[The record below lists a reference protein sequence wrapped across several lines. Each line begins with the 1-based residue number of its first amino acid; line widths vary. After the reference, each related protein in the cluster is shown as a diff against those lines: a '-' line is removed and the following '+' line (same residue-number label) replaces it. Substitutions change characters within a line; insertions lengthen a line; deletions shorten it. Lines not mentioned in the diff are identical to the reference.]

1 MHNIVLIM
9 TLTGGLAAALVFGYL
24 ARLVN
29 LSPMVGYLV
38 AGIAVGPYTPGLHT
52 DHGLTEQLAEVGII
66 LLMFSVGLHFH
77 PHKLW
82 SVRRV
87 AVPGAL
93 VQSLVATVLGALVAR
108 AFGWTWGTGIVFG
121 LAVSVAS
128 TVVLLRVL
136 ADNRDL
142 HNPTGHIAIGWL
154 VVEDLFTVV
163 VLVLLPAI
171 FGVPGDGAA
180 QLGATQSGAASI
192 AMALGITAVKIGV
205 LVTATFVLG
214 GRMIPWLLNQAA
226 ATRSQELFTLTVLV
240 TVLGIAVG
248 STVFFGVSM
257 ALGAFLAGMV
267 VGRSDFSLRAAS
279 EALPMRDAFA
289 VLFFVSVGMLFDP
302 SFLIKHPFLILGTT
316 AIVML
321 GKPAAALGIV
331 LALGYPVRTAL
342 AIAVALA
349 QIGEFSFIL
358 ASLGMQLKIMSADA
372 NNALVATA
380 IISIALN
387 PILYRFVDPFDAWLR
402 RHTRFGAKLAAR
414 DLRNA
419 VIDPDENKARSP
431 DPRHRAIIVGYGP
444 VGQTVVR
451 LLQQHEIEPTVID
464 LNLEVVR
471 TLKERGVRAI
481 YGDASQIEILKAADI
496 EDAGSFFLSSNGM
509 AHSEEV
515 IRQARMLNP
524 KIRVLARSVYVREI
538 PILLD
543 AGAELVFSGEGE
555 VALSVAEAIL
565 RDLGATFEEIEEE
578 RQRVRDEYLKPPVP
592 ATDISPNS
600 TEATAEL
607 PKEASE
613 ASGVP

>member
-1 MHNIVLIM
+1 MHNLELIV
-9 TLTGGLAAALVFGYL
+9 TLTGGLAAALVFGYT
-24 ARLVN
+24 ARLLH
-29 LSPMVGYLV
+29 LSPMVGYLI

-77 PHKLW
+77 PQKLW

-87 AVPGAL
+87 ALPGAI
-93 VQSLVATVLGALVAR
+93 VQSLVATVLGALLAR
-108 AFGWTWGTGIVFG
+108 AFGWSWATGIVFG

-163 VLVLLPAI
+163 ILVLLPAI
-171 FGVPGDGAA
+171 FGAPADGAA
-180 QLGATQSGAASI
+180 PAGAASI
-192 AMALGITAVKIGV
+192 TFALAITAVKIGV
-205 LVTATFVLG
+205 LVSAVFVLG
-214 GRMIPWLLNQAA
+214 GRVIPWVLNQAA

-240 TVLGIAVG
+240 IVLGVAVG
-248 STVFFGVSM
+248 STVFFGVSP

-289 VLFFVSVGMLFDP
+289 VLFFVSVGMLFEP
-302 SFLIKHPFLILGTT
+302 SFLIEHPLLILGTT
-316 AIVML
+316 AVVML

-331 LALGYPVRTAL
+331 LALGYPLRTAL

-358 ASLGMQLKIMSADA
+358 ASLGMQLQILSAEA

-380 IISIALN
+380 ILSIALN
-387 PILYRFVDPFDAWLR
+387 PILYRFVDPLDVWLR
-402 RHTRFGAKLAAR
+402 RHTRFGARLAER

-419 VIDPDENKARSP
+419 LIEPDENKARSP

-471 TLKERGVRAI
+471 GLKERGVRAI
-481 YGDASQIEILKAADI
+481 YGDAGQIEILKAADI
-496 EDAGSFFLSSNGM
+496 EDAGSFVLSSNGM

-524 KIRVLARSVYVREI
+524 SIRVLARSVYVREI
-538 PILLD
+538 PMLLN
-543 AGAELVFSGEGE
+543 AGAEQVFSGEGE

-565 RDLGATFEEIEEE
+565 RELGATFEQIEEE
-578 RQRVRDEYLKPPVP
+578 RERVRDEFLKPPVP
-592 ATDISPNS
+592 ASGQTDSARPKS
-600 TEATAEL
+600 AETM
-607 PKEASE
+607 PEPEQRESE

>member
-1 MHNIVLIM
+1 MHNLDLIT
-9 TLTGGLAAALVFGYL
+9 TLTGGLAAALVFGYI
-24 ARLVN
+24 ARLMH

-38 AGIAVGPYTPGLHT
+38 AGIAVGPYTPGIHT

-66 LLMFSVGLHFH
+66 LLMFTVGLHFH

-82 SVRRV
+82 AVRRV

-142 HNPTGHIAIGWL
+142 HNPTGHIAVGWL

-180 QLGATQSGAASI
+180 EPGAASI
-192 AMALGITAVKIGV
+192 ATALGITAVKIGV
-205 LVTATFVLG
+205 LVSATFVLG

-316 AIVML
+316 AIVMI

-358 ASLGMQLKIMSADA
+358 SSLGMQLKIMSTDA

-471 TLKERGVRAI
+471 ALKERGVRAI

-524 KIRVLARSVYVREI
+524 KIRVMARSVYVREI
-538 PILLD
+538 PILLE

-578 RQRVRDEYLKPPVP
+578 RQRVRDEYLNPPAPVAP
-592 ATDISPNS
+592 IGPD
-600 TEATAEL
+600 EAVAVVE
-607 PKEASE
+607 EAGSQN
-613 ASGVP
+613 P

>member
-1 MHNIVLIM
+1 MHNLDLIM
-9 TLTGGLAAALVFGYL
+9 TLTGGLAAALIFGYL

-29 LSPMVGYLV
+29 LSPMVGYLI
-38 AGIAVGPYTPGLHT
+38 AGVAVGPYTPGLRT
-52 DHGLTEQLAEVGII
+52 DHGLTEQLAEIGII

-87 AVPGAL
+87 ALPGAI

-108 AFGWTWGTGIVFG
+108 AFGWSWGTGLVFG

-163 VLVLLPAI
+163 ILVLLPAI
-171 FGVPGDGAA
+171 FGMPAEGAA
-180 QLGATQSGAASI
+180 QPDAASI
-192 AMALGITAVKIGV
+192 GMALGITAVKIGV
-205 LVTATFVLG
+205 LVSATFVLG
-214 GRMIPWLLNQAA
+214 GRLIPWLLNQAA

-240 TVLGIAVG
+240 TVLGVAVG
-248 STVFFGVSM
+248 STKFFGVSM

-289 VLFFVSVGMLFDP
+289 VLFFVSVGMLFEP
-302 SFLIKHPFLILGTT
+302 SFLIEHPFLILATS
-316 AIVML
+316 AVVMI

-331 LALGYPVRTAL
+331 LALGYPLRTAL

-380 IISIALN
+380 ILSIALN
-387 PILYRFVDPFDAWLR
+387 PILYRFVDPLDAWLR
-402 RHTRFGAKLAAR
+402 RHTRFGAKLAER

-419 VIDPDENKARSP
+419 LIDPDENKARSP

-464 LNLEVVR
+464 LNLDAVR
-471 TLKERGVRAI
+471 GLKERGVRAI

-496 EDAGSFFLSSNGM
+496 EDAGSFVLSSNGM

-524 KIRVLARSVYVREI
+524 SIRVLARSVYVREI
-538 PILLD
+538 PMLLD
-543 AGAELVFSGEGE
+543 AGAEQVFSGEGE

-565 RDLGATFEEIEEE
+565 RELGATFEQIEEE
-578 RQRVRDEYLKPPVP
+578 RERVRDEFLKPPAPTNGLPTP
-592 ATDISPNS
+592 AKAAD
-600 TEATAEL
+600 EADQQ
-607 PKEASE
+607 PSE